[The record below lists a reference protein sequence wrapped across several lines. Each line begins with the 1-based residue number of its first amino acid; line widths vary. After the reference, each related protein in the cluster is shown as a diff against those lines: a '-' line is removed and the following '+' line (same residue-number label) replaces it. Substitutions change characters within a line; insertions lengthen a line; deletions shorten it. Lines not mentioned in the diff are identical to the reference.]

1 MFLPGE
7 SQEREAWWAAVYGVA
22 QSRTGLKPRSSKHT
36 HNMMG
41 VKGNRIIQVLSKL
54 CAKFADPYR
63 VSNKYTVT
71 HINTFCLLF
80 LIEVLEKARATHSSI
95 LAWETASTEEPREA
109 IVYGVTKSQ
118 TRLNSCSNI
127 D

>member
-1 MFLPGE
+1 
-7 SQEREAWWAAVYGVA
+7 
-22 QSRTGLKPRSSKHT
+22 
-36 HNMMG
+36 MG

-80 LIEVLEKARATHSSI
+80 QHDVFI
-95 LAWETASTEEPREA
+95 L
-109 IVYGVTKSQ
+109 
-118 TRLNSCSNI
+118 
-127 D
+127 